1 MRARPGRAVARGPN
15 VPSFPGAHRSRTS
28 RGLVV
33 VAFLRQVRYTYTT
46 RARVTQQ
53 NTPRHEPAHFSL
65 LAPGDARL
73 PHPKVAPDPAKAP
86 RFVLDHFVAWGRGA
100 AGVVRTGPGGARPC

>member
-73 PHPKVAPDPAKAP
+73 PHPKVVPDPAKAP
-86 RFVLDHFVAWGRGA
+86 RFVLDRFLGR
-100 AGVVRTGPGGARPC
+100 